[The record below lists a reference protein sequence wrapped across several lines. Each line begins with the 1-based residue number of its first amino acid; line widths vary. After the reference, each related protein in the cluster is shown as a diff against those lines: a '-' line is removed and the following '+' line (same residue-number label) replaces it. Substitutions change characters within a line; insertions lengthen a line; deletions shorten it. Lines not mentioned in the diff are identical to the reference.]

1 MDIFGGINR
10 FAGGIYGK
18 VSDAVRQVLP
28 EPPTPM
34 AQKALPVSNVS
45 RPNIPPDVETLH
57 DGFTTYK
64 MNDLSNGSIT
74 PMPRTSA
81 SALTGN
87 YIVETGDPTLSKT
100 DVVEVDAGAGRGLA
114 QYTHARRGPYDQA
127 RLDYINRGGNPND
140 MAGFQMP
147 HAAREY
153 NGDYDPAS
161 GASLSGFTGA
171 LSGET
176 DHMNL
181 PQATTHYR
189 KDFFRPSVPHND
201 RRIDAARS
209 VDSMIRQRDQRLQD
223 LSQKAELN
231 NGGLYI
237 VGERGRDGRYW
248 AGDDFGWQSPASYKK
263 LIGY

>member
-28 EPPTPM
+28 KPPTPM
-34 AQKALPVSNVS
+34 AQKAVPVSNVS
-45 RPNIPPDVETLH
+45 RPDIPRDVETLH
-57 DGFTTYK
+57 DAFSTYK
-64 MNDLSNGSIT
+64 MNDLSDGTIT
-74 PMPRTSA
+74 PMPRSSA
-81 SALTGN
+81 SALAGN

-100 DVVEVDAGAGRGLA
+100 DVVEVDAGEGRGLA
-114 QYTHARRGPYDQA
+114 QYTDARRAPYDQA
-127 RLDYINRGGNPND
+127 RLDYIKRGGDPND
-140 MAGFQMP
+140 ISKFQLPYAGG
-147 HAAREY
+147 EY
-153 NGDYDPAS
+153 AGHYDPAS
-161 GASLSGFTGA
+161 GASLSGFTRT

-176 DHMNL
+176 DHMSL
-181 PQATTHYR
+181 PQATTHFR
-189 KDFFRPSVPHND
+189 KDFFRPSEPHND
-201 RRIDAARS
+201 RRIEAAQN

-223 LSQKAELN
+223 LSQQAELN

>member
-1 MDIFGGINR
+1 MDILGSINR
-10 FAGGIYGK
+10 FAGSIYGK
-18 VSDAVRQVLP
+18 VNDAVRQVLP
-28 EPPTPM
+28 QPPTPM
-34 AQKALPVSNVS
+34 AQKAVPVSSVS

-64 MNDLSNGSIT
+64 MNELSDGAII
-74 PMPRTSA
+74 PMSTSSA

-100 DVVEVDAGAGRGLA
+100 DVIEVNAGEGRGVA

-127 RLDYINRGGNPND
+127 RLNYIKEGGDPND

-147 HAAREY
+147 YAAAEY
-153 NGDYDPAS
+153 AGKYDPAP

-176 DHMNL
+176 DGMSL
-181 PQATTHYR
+181 PQAATHFR

-201 RRIDAARS
+201 RRIDAAQN

>member
-1 MDIFGGINR
+1 MDILGSINR
-10 FAGGIYGK
+10 FAGSIYGK
-18 VSDAVRQVLP
+18 VNDAVRQVLP
-28 EPPTPM
+28 QPPTPM
-34 AQKALPVSNVS
+34 AQKAVPVSNVS
-45 RPNIPPDVETLH
+45 RPNIPPDVEILH

-114 QYTHARRGPYDQA
+114 QYTGARRGPYDQT
-127 RLDYINRGGNPND
+127 RLAAIKENVDPND
-140 MAGFQMP
+140 IEFQMQ

-153 NGDYDPAS
+153 AGDYDPAP

-176 DHMNL
+176 DGMSL
-181 PQATTHYR
+181 PQAATHFR

-201 RRIDAARS
+201 RRIDAAQN

-248 AGDDFGWQSPASYKK
+248 AGDDFGWQSPSSYKK